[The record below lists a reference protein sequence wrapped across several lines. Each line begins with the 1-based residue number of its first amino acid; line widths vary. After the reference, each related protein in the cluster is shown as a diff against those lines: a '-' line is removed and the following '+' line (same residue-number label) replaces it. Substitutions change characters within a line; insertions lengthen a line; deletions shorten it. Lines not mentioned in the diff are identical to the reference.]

1 MKKIDDIAYLYATMM
16 NSDDKIATTELE
28 SWYKMVEKRW
38 PEIPKE
44 NAGSILKNTLYR
56 LKSQNELERK
66 NQIDQVLLGLKQNL
80 KKLEIDNLAKDLTLL
95 IQADG
100 KISMGEISLAGLL
113 KWKLGLNINFE

>member
-1 MKKIDDIAYLYATMM
+1 MKKIDDIAYLYAAMM

>member
-1 MKKIDDIAYLYATMM
+1 MKKIDDIAYLYAAMM

-56 LKSQNELERK
+56 LKSQNESERK
-66 NQIDQVLLGLKQNL
+66 NQIDQVLLGLKKNL

>member
-1 MKKIDDIAYLYATMM
+1 MKKIDDIAYIYATMM

-95 IQADG
+95 IQADE

>member
-1 MKKIDDIAYLYATMM
+1 M
-16 NSDDKIATTELE
+16 
-28 SWYKMVEKRW
+28 
-38 PEIPKE
+38 
-44 NAGSILKNTLYR
+44 
-56 LKSQNELERK
+56 
-66 NQIDQVLLGLKQNL
+66 LLGLKQDL

>member
-113 KWKLGLNINFE
+113 KWKLGLNIKFE

>member
-1 MKKIDDIAYLYATMM
+1 MKKIDDIAYLYAAMM

-113 KWKLGLNINFE
+113 KWKLGLNIKFE

>member
-1 MKKIDDIAYLYATMM
+1 MM